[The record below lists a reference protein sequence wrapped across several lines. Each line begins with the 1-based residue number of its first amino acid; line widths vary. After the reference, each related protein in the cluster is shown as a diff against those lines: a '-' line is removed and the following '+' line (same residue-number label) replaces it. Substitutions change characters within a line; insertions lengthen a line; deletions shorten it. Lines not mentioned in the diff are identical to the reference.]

1 MVDAAQVNVTQSSEG
16 VQFKMEGHKTMI
28 KVSMSADED
37 EPVGKWKSK
46 AFYML
51 HQEPSK
57 SPTPPLTMTAK

>member
-1 MVDAAQVNVTQSSEG
+1 
-16 VQFKMEGHKTMI
+16 MEGHKTMI

-51 HQEPSK
+51 HKEPSK